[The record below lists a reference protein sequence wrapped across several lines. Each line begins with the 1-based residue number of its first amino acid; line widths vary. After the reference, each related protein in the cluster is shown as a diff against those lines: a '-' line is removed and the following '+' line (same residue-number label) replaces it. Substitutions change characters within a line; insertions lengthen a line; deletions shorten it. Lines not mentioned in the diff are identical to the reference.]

1 MTSLLV
7 IGVDQLK
14 PLRCAVVLVMGDLS
28 TIFAAKK
35 TRRFSKTMMPH
46 LERELKDKETPSG
59 YALNRRRSAPQGWY
73 WRMLMCLQK
82 HLRHRLLFTILA
94 AFTLTFLLPVDADAT
109 SFPRENAVVKVA
121 KNVSPAVVNISSEQ
135 EVRARSNPFFDFG
148 LDPFFDSFFKDF
160 FEPKYQRRYKRSSLG
175 SGVIIDGKRGYI
187 LTNEH
192 VVARSAKINVVL
204 RDEREFEAELVGAAP
219 DFDLAV
225 LLIKS
230 EEPLPAIQMGNS
242 EDLMI
247 GETVIAIGNPFG
259 FSHTVTSGVISALN
273 RSIQAENRT
282 YRDFIQTDAS
292 INPGN
297 SGGPLLNINGELIGI
312 NTAIY
317 SKAQGIGF
325 AIPINKARRVVEDLI
340 KYGEIHIPWLG
351 LVVQGVDEKLS
362 QYLEIPQGNG
372 VLVSDVTAHS
382 PAEDAG
388 LQPGDVVTKIGKR
401 RVTSEETYHAGVA
414 DFAAGDMIPLAVWRG
429 GESRSFQV
437 LSRTFPETLAEDL
450 AYKSFGVR
458 VIEITSSARQNYQIA
473 AEDGVMVTEVRTGC
487 YLDRIGARPG
497 DVIRRINEVGVKT
510 LDDFKRAAIKYRQK
524 NTAALLIQRGNQQ
537 YYVTIKTEA

>member
-1 MTSLLV
+1 
-7 IGVDQLK
+7 
-14 PLRCAVVLVMGDLS
+14 
-28 TIFAAKK
+28 
-35 TRRFSKTMMPH
+35 
-46 LERELKDKETPSG
+46 
-59 YALNRRRSAPQGWY
+59 
-73 WRMLMCLQK
+73 
-82 HLRHRLLFTILA
+82 
-94 AFTLTFLLPVDADAT
+94 
-109 SFPRENAVVKVA
+109 VVKVA
-121 KNVSPAVVNISSEQ
+121 KNVSPAVVNISSEY

-160 FEPKYQRRYKRSSLG
+160 FEPKDKRRYKRSSLG

-204 RDEREFEAELVGAAP
+204 RDEREFTAELVGAAP

-225 LLIKS
+225 LMIESK
-230 EEPLPAIQMGNS
+230 EPLPAIEMGNS
-242 EDLMI
+242 DDLMI
-247 GETVIAIGNPFG
+247 GETVITIGNPFG

-351 LVVQGVDEKLS
+351 LVVQDVDEMLS
-362 QYLEIPQGNG
+362 QYLQIPQGDG
-372 VLVSDVTAHS
+372 VLISDVTARS
-382 PAEDAG
+382 PAQEAG
-388 LQPGDVVTKIGKR
+388 LKPGDVVTRVGKR
-401 RVTSEETYHAGVA
+401 RVTSEETYHAGIA
-414 DFAAGDMIPLAVWRG
+414 DFAAGDMIPLAIWREG
-429 GESRSFQV
+429 KPKSFQV
-437 LSRTFPETLAEDL
+437 HSRTFPEELAENL
-450 AYKSFGVR
+450 GYKAFGVR
-458 VIEITSSARQNYQIA
+458 VIEISSSVRLKYQIV
-473 AEDGVMVTEVRTGC
+473 AEDGVMVTEMRPGC
-487 YLDRIGARPG
+487 HLDRIGAQPG

-510 LDDFKRAAIKYRQK
+510 LDDFKRAVIKYRQK
-524 NTAALLIQRGNQQ
+524 KTAALLIQRGNQQ

>member
-1 MTSLLV
+1 MSREKLLFCR
-7 IGVDQLK
+7 L
-14 PLRCAVVLVMGDLS
+14 LAMVLVALGLNLFLS
-28 TIFAAKK
+28 GSAA
-35 TRRFSKTMMPH
+35 P
-46 LERELKDKETPSG
+46 
-59 YALNRRRSAPQGWY
+59 
-73 WRMLMCLQK
+73 
-82 HLRHRLLFTILA
+82 
-94 AFTLTFLLPVDADAT
+94 AD
-109 SFPRENAVVKVA
+109 FPRESAVVKAV
-121 KNVSPAVVNISSEQ
+121 KSVSPAVVNISSEY

-160 FEPKYQRRYKRSSLG
+160 FEPNHERRYKRSSLG
-175 SGVIIDGKRGYI
+175 SGVVIDGKRGYI

-192 VVARSAKINVVL
+192 VVARSAKITVVL

-225 LLIKS
+225 LLIQS
-230 EEPLPAIQMGNS
+230 NEPLPAIQMGNS

-259 FSHTVTSGVISALN
+259 FSNTVTTGVISALN

-351 LVVQGVDEKLS
+351 LIVQDVDEKLS
-362 QYLEIPQGNG
+362 QYLQIPQGDG
-372 VLVSDVTAHS
+372 VLVSDVTARG
-382 PAEDAG
+382 PAQEAG
-388 LQPGDVVTKIGKR
+388 LKPGDVITKIGKT
-401 RVTSEETYHAGVA
+401 RVTSEETYHAGIA
-414 DFAAGDMIPLAVWRG
+414 DFSAGDTIPLAIWREG
-429 GESRSFQV
+429 NAQPFPV
-437 LSRTFPETLAEDL
+437 HSRTFPEELAEDL
-450 AYKSFGVR
+450 GYKSFGVR
-458 VIEITSSARQNYQIA
+458 VIGVSSSARLKYKIA
-473 AEDGVMVTEVRTGC
+473 AEDGVMVTEIRPGC
-487 YLDRIGARPG
+487 YLDRIGAQPG
-497 DVIRRINEVGVKT
+497 DVIRRVNEVGVKA
-510 LDDFKRAAIKYRQK
+510 LDDFKRAVIKYRQK
-524 NTAALLIQRGNQQ
+524 KTAALLIQRGNQQ

>member
-1 MTSLLV
+1 LVAFSL
-7 IGVDQLK
+7 
-14 PLRCAVVLVMGDLS
+14 
-28 TIFAAKK
+28 T
-35 TRRFSKTMMPH
+35 
-46 LERELKDKETPSG
+46 
-59 YALNRRRSAPQGWY
+59 
-73 WRMLMCLQK
+73 
-82 HLRHRLLFTILA
+82 LF
-94 AFTLTFLLPVDADAT
+94 LPVDAGPAG
-109 SFPRENAVVKVA
+109 FPRENAVVKVA
-121 KNVSPAVVNISSEQ
+121 RSVSPAVVNISSEY

-160 FEPKYQRRYKRSSLG
+160 FEPKYERRYKRNSLG

-192 VVARSAKINVVL
+192 VVARSAKITVVL

-230 EEPLPAIQMGNS
+230 KEPLPAIHMGNS

-273 RSIQAENRT
+273 RAIQAENRT

-340 KYGEIHIPWLG
+340 KYGEIHIPWIG
-351 LVVQGVDEKLS
+351 IVVQDVDEKLS
-362 QYLEIPQGNG
+362 QYLQIPQGDG
-372 VLVSDVTAHS
+372 VLVSDVTARS
-382 PAEDAG
+382 PAQEAG
-388 LQPGDVVTKIGKR
+388 LKPGDVVTKIGKK
-401 RVTSEETYHAGVA
+401 RVNSEETYHSGIA
-414 DFAAGDMIPLAVWRG
+414 DFAAGDTIPLAIWREG
-429 GESRSFQV
+429 QSQLFQ
-437 LSRTFPETLAEDL
+437 LYSRTFPEELAEDL
-450 AYKSFGVR
+450 GYKSFGVN
-458 VIEITSSARQNYQIA
+458 VIEISSSARLKYRIA
-473 AEDGVMVTEVRTGC
+473 AEDGVMITEIRAGC

-497 DVIRRINEVGVKT
+497 DVIRRINEVGIKT
-510 LDDFKRAAIKYRQK
+510 LEDFKRAVIKYRQK
-524 NTAALLIQRGNQQ
+524 KTAALLIQRGNQQ
-537 YYVTIKTEA
+537 YYVTIKTEV